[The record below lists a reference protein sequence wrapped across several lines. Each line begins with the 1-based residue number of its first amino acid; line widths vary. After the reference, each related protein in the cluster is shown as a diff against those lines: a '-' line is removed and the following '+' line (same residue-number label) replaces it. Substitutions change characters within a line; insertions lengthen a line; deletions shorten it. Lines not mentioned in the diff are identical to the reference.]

1 MHEKKSDANASAAPR
16 TQYAPATSN
25 KAESQAAGLGKLAS
39 SGVPDRLLATGR
51 VQIRATQ
58 LVGDPGR
65 FEVWFQDTTTTPAAS
80 RESANLETIEAESTA
95 NVPPPH
101 APPAVA
107 KPKAQGDAPTSSFAV
122 AGKLLRVNVLWTD
135 IQPVVEDV
143 EILGGAELVE
153 TALEDPTQKPF
164 SVRGDEVRVARANAN
179 DSVATITGQPAVVAA
194 RGLVMSAAQINF
206 DRGANRL
213 WIDGPGQMT
222 LPVDRDLEGKPLAQP
237 QSLTVDWKAAMD
249 FDGATIRYRDA
260 VEAAGPTQ
268 RLATQMLQAQL
279 AQRIDFAA
287 PPKQPQNVKVAAL
300 TCQGGMRLDSRTYEN
315 GEQTAHDII
324 IAQDLAIDQTTGA
337 IVAQG
342 PGSIRS
348 HRRGASKMFGNA
360 GNANASAPRGDG
372 RIVPGSRT
380 DPIADPNST
389 AAAEDRRLTFLEAH
403 FQREATGNLNN
414 RQITLG
420 DQIRCVYGPVDDWQ
434 QSIVLD
440 VARALPEGVVT
451 LTSDRLT
458 VAQPVIDRTRS
469 GRQPIELAAE
479 GNAFVEGTTFTAR
492 ADRMTYAEAKDLM
505 ILEGTGRA
513 DAVLTRQ
520 SKVGGPSTKAAARKV
535 MYWRSTNTVEVDDAK
550 SLNLSNLPPI
560 DRNRLR

>member
-1 MHEKKSDANASAAPR
+1 MHEKEKDATASATHR
-16 TQYAPATSN
+16 TNYAPATN
-25 KAESQAAGLGKLAS
+25 NNVEPQAAGLGKLAS
-39 SGVPDRLLATGR
+39 SAIPDRLLATGH

-65 FEVWFQDTTTTPAAS
+65 FEVWFQDMTTTPALG
-80 RESANLETIEAESTA
+80 ESANLETIEAQ
-95 NVPPPH
+95 PPPD

-107 KPKAQGDAPTSSFAV
+107 KPKTQGEAPTSSFTV

-153 TALEDPTQKPF
+153 AALEDPTQKPF
-164 SVRGDEVRVARANAN
+164 SVRGDEVRVARAHAN

-222 LPVDRDLEGKPLAQP
+222 LPVDRDLEGKPLDTP
-237 QSLTVDWKAAMD
+237 QSLTVDWQTAMD

-279 AQRIDFAA
+279 AERIDFAA

-315 GEQTAHDII
+315 GEQTAHDVI

-337 IVAQG
+337 IVAHG

-348 HRRGASKMFGNA
+348 HRRGASKMFGGA
-360 GNANASAPRGDG
+360 GNPNASAQRGDG
-372 RIVPGSRT
+372 RIVPGSQFA
-380 DPIADPNST
+380 PVADPNST
-389 AAAEDRRLTFLEAH
+389 AATEDRRLTFLEAH

-434 QSIVLD
+434 QTIVLD

-520 SKVGGPSTKAAARKV
+520 SKVGGPATKAAARKV